1 MSTSEKSS
9 DDPSEQPSDGNE
21 SAGHG
26 GGRLTIYIILSII
39 SAIVLA
45 ITFPATAAKLTV
57 GGEVFLRL
65 LQMVVVPLVMASVM
79 SGILGLGDVRKLGRP
94 GGFAVAYYLMTTVLA
109 VITGLIVVNIIN
121 PGVGI
126 EKELVEDARRE
137 GAEAVQEANEAMSTS
152 KPVTWTRNFDD
163 DELILESKTSSG
175 ASNPIN
181 IPSGRPMVVALEVQ
195 QVGMARTPA
204 RVRVFWAEKDD
215 EFKQLTWIVKG
226 EKSKEFVVGL
236 EPEHYTKTVP
246 LPKNTRKVKLE
257 YDSQEGGA
265 QSTLTAEITQGPPTV
280 ADIVTNLVLM
290 LFTGNLLD
298 SMVSV
303 NLLPIIVFSIVFAGM
318 LTTMGSRSELM
329 SKLVISINDALM
341 NFILLLMKLAP
352 IGIFCLV
359 ASRFGKAQLEGQFIA
374 LIKVQF
380 YYMLTVLTGLGI
392 HALVTLPGILWIVT
406 RRNPYR
412 FMMQMSQSILT
423 AFSTASSTATLPVTM
438 ECAEKQAGVSKRS
451 TEFVLPLGATINMD
465 GTALYEAAA
474 AIFIAQAFAVD
485 LTMVEQTT
493 IAITATLAAIGAA
506 GIPEAG
512 LVTMLI
518 VLNAVNL
525 PLELIGLILPVDWL
539 LDRFRTAV
547 NAFGDAVGSAVVD
560 KSFDAIE
567 EEGAATKG

>member
-1 MSTSEKSS
+1 MSTSEKNTVDHSQQENS
-9 DDPSEQPSDGNE
+9 
-21 SAGHG
+21 GHG
-26 GGRLTIYIILSII
+26 GGRLTTFIIL
-39 SAIVLA
+39 AIVLAILMA

-94 GGFAVAYYLMTTVLA
+94 GASAVGYYLMTTVLA

-126 EKELVEDARRE
+126 EKKLVEDARRE
-137 GAEAVQEANEAMSTS
+137 GAEAVQEADNAMSNAS
-152 KPVTWTRNFDD
+152 KPITWTRQFDD
-163 DELILESKTSSG
+163 DELVLATKSSTG
-175 ASNPIN
+175 VSNPISV
-181 IPSGRPMVVALEVQ
+181 PSGRPMVVSLGVQ
-195 QVGMARTPA
+195 QVGTAQTPA
-204 RVRVFWAEKDD
+204 RVRVFWAEEE
-215 EFKQLTWIVKG
+215 EFKQLEWTSTTGKQLD
-226 EKSKEFVVGL
+226 EFVVGL
-236 EPEHYTKTVP
+236 EAELYTKTIP
-246 LPKNTRKVKLE
+246 LPKKTRRVKLE
-257 YDSQEGGA
+257 YDAQDGGA
-265 QSTLTAEITQGPPTV
+265 SSTLTAEISQGPPTV
-280 ADIVTNLVLM
+280 ADIFTNLVLM
-290 LFTGNLLD
+290 LFTGNLLG
-298 SMVSV
+298 SMVEI
-303 NLLPIIVFSIVFAGM
+303 NLLPLIVFSIVFAGM
-318 LTTMGSRSELM
+318 LTTMGNRSDLM
-329 SKLVISINDALM
+329 SKLVLSINDALM

-359 ASRFGKAQLEGQFIA
+359 AARFGKAQLDGQFIA
-374 LIKVQF
+374 LLKIQF

-392 HALVTLPGILWIVT
+392 HALVTLPAILWIIT
-406 RRNPYR
+406 RRNPYQ
-412 FMMQMSQSILT
+412 FMMQMSQAILT

-438 ECAEKQAGVSKRS
+438 ECAEKRAGVSKRS

-474 AIFIAQAFAVD
+474 AIFIAQAYSVVNPDFQ
-485 LTMVEQTT
+485 LTMAAQAT

-518 VLNAVNL
+518 VLNAVQL

-560 KSFDAIE
+560 KSFDA
-567 EEGAATKG
+567 EGLDAVAG